1 MLQKCKSYSLF
12 SQNVLKYL
20 AVNVII
26 FLLKIVLLCQISALE
41 VRCLKNFTYV
51 AKDFTG
57 KTIKGSYQCEN
68 SQELVNYIADKGLFC
83 VSVTE
88 GMSFGGRNRRGA
100 HKFKTKELSICCR
113 QLSSM
118 LSSGLT
124 LIKSLDILYKQ
135 QENKYALDTWRN
147 IYDDV
152 QKGLSFSEAIKAQ
165 DGAFPEFFI
174 SMISAGE
181 TSGTLD
187 IVMTRL
193 SEHFAKESKLKNK
206 IKGALIYPIILLFV
220 AIIVVIGVFTFIMPK
235 FKEMFVDIEMPP
247 LTKAMFKFSDF
258 LTNYWYIVLVVFLAI
273 IGGVVYYLKNPS
285 TRYKFDRHLIK
296 SRAIGKLIVKVYTG
310 RFARTFSSLYSS
322 GIPMVES
329 IERSAA
335 VLGNSYISE
344 RFVEIVDEVKQG
356 GSLSNAMIKAD
367 IFETMFCSMVFV
379 GEEAGTL
386 DEIIAKT
393 ADFYEEEAESA
404 ISKLV
409 SMIEPV
415 MIIFLGVLIGLVVA
429 SIYPAMMSMG
439 DNIN

>member
-1 MLQKCKSYSLF
+1 MLQKYKQNSFF

-20 AVNVII
+20 GTNVII
-26 FLLKIVLLCQISALE
+26 SLLKIVILYQISALE
-41 VRCLKNFTYV
+41 VQRLKNFTYV

-88 GMSFGGRNRRGA
+88 GMSFGGSNRRGA
-100 HKFKTKELSICCR
+100 HKFKTKELAICCR

-124 LIKSLDILYKQ
+124 LIKSLDILYNQ
-135 QENKYALDTWRN
+135 QENKYAHDTWRN

-152 QKGLSFSEAIKAQ
+152 QKGQSFSEAIKSQ
-165 DGAFPEFFI
+165 EGAFPEFFI

-187 IVMTRL
+187 IVMNRL
-193 SEHFAKESKLKNK
+193 SEHFVKESKLKNK
-206 IKGALIYPIILLFV
+206 IKGALIYPIILLVV
-220 AIIVVIGVFTFIMPK
+220 AIFVVIGVFTFIMPK
-235 FKEMFVDIEMPP
+235 FKDMFVDTKMPK
-247 LTKAMFKFSDF
+247 LTQAMFAFSDF
-258 LTNYWYIVLVVFLAI
+258 LTNYWYVVIVIVLAI
-273 IGGVVYYLKNPS
+273 VGGAVYFLKNPS

-296 SRAIGKLIVKVYTG
+296 SRVIGKLIVKVYTG

-356 GSLSNAMIKAD
+356 GSLSNAMLKAD

-386 DEIIAKT
+386 DDIIAKT
-393 ADFYEEEAESA
+393 ADYYEEEADSA

-409 SMIEPV
+409 SMIEPI
-415 MIIFLGVLIGLVVA
+415 MIVFLGVLIGLVVA
-429 SIYPAMMSMG
+429 SIYPAMISMY
-439 DNIN
+439 DNVN

>member
-1 MLQKCKSYSLF
+1 MLQKYKSNSF
-12 SQNVLKYL
+12 FFHNILKYL
-20 AVNVII
+20 ATNVII
-26 FLLKIVLLCQISALE
+26 SLLKIVLLWQISALE
-41 VRCLKNFTYV
+41 VQRLKNFTYV

-88 GMSFGGRNRRGA
+88 GMSFGGSNRRGA

-124 LIKSLDILYKQ
+124 LIKSLDILYNQ
-135 QENKYALDTWRN
+135 QENKYAHDTWRN

-152 QKGLSFSEAIKAQ
+152 QKGQSFSEAIKAQ

-187 IVMTRL
+187 IVMNRL
-193 SEHFAKESKLKNK
+193 SEHFVKESKLKNK
-206 IKGALIYPIILLFV
+206 IKGALIYPIILPIVSVL
-220 AIIVVIGVFTFIMPK
+220 VVIGVFTFIMPT
-235 FKEMFVDIEMPP
+235 FKAMFVDTKMPK
-247 LTKAMFKFSDF
+247 LTQAMFAFSDF
-258 LTNYWYIVLVVFLAI
+258 LTNYWYVVIVIVLAI
-273 IGGVVYYLKNPS
+273 VGGAVYFLKNPS

-296 SRAIGKLIVKVYTG
+296 SRLIGKLIIKVYTG

-356 GSLSNAMIKAD
+356 GSLSNAMLKAD

-386 DEIIAKT
+386 DDIIAKT
-393 ADFYEEEAESA
+393 ADYYEEESDSA

-409 SMIEPV
+409 SMIEPI

-429 SIYPAMMSMG
+429 SIYPALMSIG

>member
-1 MLQKCKSYSLF
+1 M
-12 SQNVLKYL
+12 
-20 AVNVII
+20 
-26 FLLKIVLLCQISALE
+26 
-41 VRCLKNFTYV
+41 KNFTYV

-88 GMSFGGRNRRGA
+88 GMSFGGSNKKGA
-100 HKFKTKELSICCR
+100 HKFKTKELAICCR

-118 LSSGLT
+118 LTSGLT
-124 LIKSLDILYKQ
+124 LIKALDILYKQ
-135 QENKYALDTWRN
+135 QENKFAHDTWRD

-152 QKGLSFSEAIKAQ
+152 QKGQSLSESIKAQ
-165 DGAFPEFFI
+165 EGAFPEFFI

-187 IVMTRL
+187 IVMSRL
-193 SEHFAKESKLKNK
+193 SEHFAKESKMKNK
-206 IKGALIYPIILLFV
+206 IRGALIYPIILLVV
-220 AIIVVIGVFTFIMPK
+220 AVGVVIGVFTFIMPT
-235 FKEMFVDIEMPP
+235 FKTMFVDIEMPS
-247 LTKAMFKFSDF
+247 LTKAMFAFSDF
-258 LTNYWYIVLVVFLAI
+258 LRSKWYIVLTIFLMLVGGAI
-273 IGGVVYYLKNPS
+273 YFLKNPS
-285 TRYKFDRHLIK
+285 TRYKFDKHLIK
-296 SRAIGKLIVKVYTG
+296 SKAIGKLIVKVYTG

-335 VLGNSYISE
+335 VLGNSYISD

-356 GSLSNAMIKAD
+356 GSLSNAMLKAD
-367 IFETMFCSMVFV
+367 IFEPMFCSMVFV

-386 DEIIAKT
+386 DEIISKT
-393 ADFYEEEAESA
+393 ADYYEEEADSA

-415 MIIFLGVLIGLVVA
+415 MIIFIGILIGLVVA

-439 DNIN
+439 DNIQ